1 MKIAFI
7 GGGVMGDAILSAV
20 LRKGLTS
27 PQAIFVSDTN
37 EVRHRYL
44 EQEYGVA
51 VMNNNRLAM
60 SKGDI
65 VVLAIKP
72 QNLAEVMAELSGQFK
87 PTQLVLSIVT
97 AARISTICSGLS
109 YSHVVRATPSK
120 PAQIGEGM
128 TVWMATAEV
137 TEQQK
142 GWADS
147 ILGAM
152 GKQIYVDDERYIDM
166 ATAVS
171 GSGPAYLALFM
182 EALTDATVHIGMPRD
197 MAEESVLQTILGS
210 AHLMQRSGTPPSE
223 LRRVVTTPG
232 GITAEALL
240 QFEKGQF
247 TELVKQAVMAAHK
260 KAKELGV
267 STEMLATTYCPTVR
281 VDSSTSEEH

>member
-1 MKIAFI
+1 MKIALI

-37 EVRHRYL
+37 EVRHQYL
-44 EQEYGVA
+44 EQEYGVV
-51 VMNNNRLAM
+51 VMNNNRLVM

-72 QNLAEVMAELSGQFK
+72 QNLAEVMAELRGQLK

-109 YSHVVRATPSK
+109 CSHVVRATPNK
-120 PAQIGEGM
+120 PAQIGEGI
-128 TVWMATAEV
+128 TVWTATAEV

-142 GWADS
+142 ERTGS

-152 GKQIYVDDERYIDM
+152 GKQIYADDERYIDI

-171 GSGPAYLALFM
+171 GSGPAYLALFI
-182 EALTDATVHIGMPRD
+182 EALIGAAVHVGMPRD

-210 AHLMQRSGTPPSE
+210 VHLMQGSGTPPSE
-223 LRRVVTTPG
+223 LRKAVTTSG

-240 QFEKGQF
+240 QFKKGQF

-260 KAKELGV
+260 KAKELGG
-267 STEMLATTYCPTVR
+267 
-281 VDSSTSEEH
+281 